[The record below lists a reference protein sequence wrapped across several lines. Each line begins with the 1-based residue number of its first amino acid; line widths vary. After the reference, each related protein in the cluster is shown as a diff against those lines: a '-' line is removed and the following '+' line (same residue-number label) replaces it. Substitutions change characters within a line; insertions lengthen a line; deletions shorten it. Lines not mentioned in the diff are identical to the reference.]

1 MTIGLADCC
10 APDEVSMMRTYVEAL
25 RRAGHLP
32 VVLPATGDR
41 AEVVQQLCVVDAL
54 LLAGGGDLDARH
66 FGYDPLPTDGEPN
79 PRRDA
84 YELLLLE
91 VALERRTPV
100 LGICRGMQVINVF
113 FGGTLIQ
120 DLPTQW
126 CPAPLPGGQEPL
138 PLIEHSRPDK
148 KWEPVHEVCIDSQSW
163 LASVLQA
170 EHAWVNSTHHQA
182 VEQLG
187 RGLRM
192 VAWSPDGVVEGI
204 ESLYYP
210 IWGVQFHPER
220 LLEEPFPRIFKDI
233 VPPSSVTARSA
244 SDTPSDRHRS

>member
-1 MTIGLADCC
+1 MIVGLADSCM
-10 APDEVSMMRTYVEAL
+10 PEDVSMMRTYVEAV

-32 VVLPATGDR
+32 VVLPASGDR
-41 AEVVQQLCVVDAL
+41 AEVEQQLRVVDAL
-54 LLAGGGDLDARH
+54 LLAGGGDVEARH
-66 FGYDPLPTDGEPN
+66 FGREPLPTDGEPN

-91 VALERRTPV
+91 VAVERRTPV

-120 DLPTQW
+120 DLTTQW
-126 CPAPLPGGQEPL
+126 CTALMSGGHVTLPDVREPL

-163 LASVLQA
+163 LARVLQT
-170 EHAWVNSTHHQA
+170 ERAWVNSTHHQA
-182 VEQLG
+182 VELLG
-187 RGLRM
+187 RGLKM

-204 ESLYYP
+204 ESQDYP

-220 LLEEPFPRIFKDI
+220 LLEEPFPKIFKDI
-233 VPPSSVTARSA
+233 RSVKEE
-244 SDTPSDRHRS
+244 